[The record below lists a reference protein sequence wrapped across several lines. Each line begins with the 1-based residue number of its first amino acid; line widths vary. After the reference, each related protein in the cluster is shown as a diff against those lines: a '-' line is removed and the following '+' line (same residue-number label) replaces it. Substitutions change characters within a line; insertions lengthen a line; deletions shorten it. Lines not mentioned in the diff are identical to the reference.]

1 MNISQVKQKKGETL
15 LCIDTK
21 KYKLLN
27 DLSVY
32 EKKTVK
38 STFIYNKKQKNMII
52 ACVFNQHAKHEF
64 NDFKNNHIRPLLDKF
79 SNENRD
85 IMIIDYFKINLIDYN
100 YDKSTCKFLDTMFSQ
115 SFLLI
120 LQHQLELQETQ
131 EHQLVTSF
139 VTSL

>member
-1 MNISQVKQKKGETL
+1 MY
-15 LCIDTK
+15 DTK

-52 ACVFNQHAKHEF
+52 GRVFNQHAKHEF

-131 EHQLVTSF
+131 EH
-139 VTSL
+139 

>member
-52 ACVFNQHAKHEF
+52 TCVFN
-64 NDFKNNHIRPLLDKF
+64 
-79 SNENRD
+79 
-85 IMIIDYFKINLIDYN
+85 
-100 YDKSTCKFLDTMFSQ
+100 
-115 SFLLI
+115 
-120 LQHQLELQETQ
+120 
-131 EHQLVTSF
+131 
-139 VTSL
+139 

>member
-1 MNISQVKQKKGETL
+1 MY
-15 LCIDTK
+15 DTK

-64 NDFKNNHIRPLLDKF
+64 NDFKNNHIRPLLGKF

-131 EHQLVTSF
+131 EH
-139 VTSL
+139 

>member
-131 EHQLVTSF
+131 EH
-139 VTSL
+139 

>member
-38 STFIYNKKQKNMII
+38 STFIYNKKQKNVII

-131 EHQLVTSF
+131 EH
-139 VTSL
+139 

>member
-1 MNISQVKQKKGETL
+1 MY
-15 LCIDTK
+15 DTK

-52 ACVFNQHAKHEF
+52 GCVFNQHAKHEF

-100 YDKSTCKFLDTMFSQ
+100 YDIVLVNFLTQ
-115 SFLLI
+115 CFLNLFY
-120 LQHQLELQETQ
+120 LYYNTNQNYKKHKNTNR
-131 EHQLVTSF
+131 
-139 VTSL
+139 